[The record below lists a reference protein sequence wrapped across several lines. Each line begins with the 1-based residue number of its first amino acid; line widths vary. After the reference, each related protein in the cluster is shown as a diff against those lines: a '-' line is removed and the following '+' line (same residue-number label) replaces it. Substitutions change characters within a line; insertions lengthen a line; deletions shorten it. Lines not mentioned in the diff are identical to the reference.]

1 MSIIIPVSQTLDA
14 PIIEDGRTAITSAET
29 FRVHSS
35 FAKFLTT
42 IDHNR
47 IRIHGS
53 GDNHARNT
61 RTSIPRK
68 EIRSDT
74 LFIVILQEI
83 QHIFLDSL
91 QRLPTM
97 RYITS
102 RSLSAHHRTNR
113 IIKTNLVIQIIKV
126 SRINIIP
133 ILIRIIHLRYKDH
146 ITHLLHLRN
155 HPVPK
160 LYRDHLSHITT
171 KTIHPLISPEQQD
184 LQHFLPRIGNG
195 IEMASTTVHI
205 IHAVVQ
211 LHRLIPIVLAWI
223 GIEMIV
229 TGHLRRKL
237 TIGKILLTLRIKTKR
252 QGLSRKIIKVIIHI
266 KSLGHIIR
274 LT

>member
-1 MSIIIPVSQTLDA
+1 
-14 PIIEDGRTAITSAET
+14 
-29 FRVHSS
+29 
-35 FAKFLTT
+35 
-42 IDHNR
+42 
-47 IRIHGS
+47 
-53 GDNHARNT
+53 
-61 RTSIPRK
+61 
-68 EIRSDT
+68 
-74 LFIVILQEI
+74 
-83 QHIFLDSL
+83 
-91 QRLPTM
+91 M

-252 QGLSRKIIKVIIHI
+252 QGLPRKIIKVIIHI